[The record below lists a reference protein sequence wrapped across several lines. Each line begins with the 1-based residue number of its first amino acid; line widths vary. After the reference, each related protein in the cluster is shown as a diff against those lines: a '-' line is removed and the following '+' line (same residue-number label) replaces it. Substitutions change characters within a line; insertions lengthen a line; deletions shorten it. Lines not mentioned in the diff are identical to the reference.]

1 MNPGRSVRGVVYAAA
16 LALAA
21 TVACRL
27 RDDTRPMVE
36 PPPPGIAPTH
46 IDYVDADAFDGLFE
60 TALTNQDPAILIQ
73 TAERK
78 PDWSG
83 RLNAWIAAWNQGGRV
98 QPGPAPRTARGQI
111 PSVTVDGDTLREL
124 RMLVDDFMDRVEG
137 RAKERSAWWA
147 EEKVRARRVALLRPY
162 NLRFHLDDAGMIQL
176 IFFNG
181 RYAGQYRE
189 FMQGIGADA
198 GEGWDRCISCSRR
211 RHDSAAVRANDGAP

>member
-1 MNPGRSVRGVVYAAA
+1 MNPARRARASLAAVIV
-16 LALAA
+16 LALP
-21 TVACRL
+21 VACRL
-27 RDDTRPMVE
+27 RDDTRPLVE
-36 PPPPGIAPTH
+36 PPPPDITPTR
-46 IDYVDADAFDGLFE
+46 IDYVDTDAFDGLFE

-78 PDWSG
+78 PDWGG
-83 RLNAWIAAWNQGGRV
+83 RLNAWIAAWNKGGRV
-98 QPGPAPRTARGQI
+98 EAGPAPRTARGQI

-124 RMLVDDFMDRVEG
+124 RMLVDDFMDRVDV

-162 NLRFHLDDAGMIQL
+162 NLRFHVDDAGMIQL

-181 RYAGQYRE
+181 RYANQYRE

-198 GEGWDRCISCSRR
+198 SEGWDRCISCSRR
-211 RHDSAAVRANDGAP
+211 DRGDTGKP